1 VVISLVVGA
10 VFVAAAAY
18 ALYLIHV
25 GLLDAAALAE
35 KVAVPRPTSA
45 LDWPE
50 MHVSSV
56 LAEPDDG
63 HQLLVSVVW
72 PARPTHHSIL
82 LFEVSDQ
89 ERDLQ
94 RLAEWS
100 SVQASVTA
108 VRLVGNGV
116 ELRQRQGLQRVYASL
131 LAERSVPA
139 G

>member
-1 VVISLVVGA
+1 LVISIVGGVV
-10 VFVAAAAY
+10 FAAAAGY

-25 GLLDAAALAE
+25 GLLDATALAD

-50 MHVSSV
+50 MRVNSV

-63 HQLLVSVVW
+63 SQLLVSVVW

-89 ERDLQ
+89 QNDL
-94 RLAEWS
+94 RKLAQWS
-100 SVQASVTA
+100 SMQASVTA
-108 VRLVGNGV
+108 VRLVGSAV
-116 ELRQRQGLQRVYASL
+116 ELRPRRGLQRVHASL
-131 LAERSVPA
+131 LAERSVPEN
-139 G
+139 